1 VAIAIDV
8 NATSMATLQ
17 KTASTTSPYDVTVT
31 AQPLPD
37 SSSDCG
43 VKRTTSPLPSPG
55 HSSSSPSNFVPIPCA
70 YNHSS
75 LGYDPSAPPP
85 YAETLQPTIEDDAHV
100 TRKEEQERKR
110 GMKAYALEI
119 SRIVGKQLKDALK
132 GNQKAHAIALQQSQD
147 AHANALRDAKK
158 VLDQAANV
166 AEVRRDS
173 FVADGG
179 RRR

>member
-1 VAIAIDV
+1 
-8 NATSMATLQ
+8 MAPLQ
-17 KTASTTSPYDVTVT
+17 KVASITSPYDVTVT

-43 VKRTTSPLPSPG
+43 VKRATSPLPPPT
-55 HSSSSPSNFVPIPCA
+55 HPSASNSVPIPCA

-85 YAETLQPTIEDDAHV
+85 YAETLPTTHGDDANE

-110 GMKAYALEI
+110 GLKAYAAEI
-119 SRIVGKQLKDALK
+119 SRIVGRQLKDALK
-132 GNQKAHAIALQQSQD
+132 GNQKAHAVALQQSRD

-158 VLDQAANV
+158 ALEKAAV
-166 AEVRRDS
+166 ATEVRRDS
-173 FVADGG
+173 LVAEQGH
-179 RRR
+179 RR